1 MTADTSFRLLMRKF
15 FLILLAAMAMS
26 SAGCWSVPFWH
37 SAKAVEAAKPLAAA
51 IVSTDEAQA
60 KAENARKERDGKLKA
75 NIQAAR
81 KENAT
86 QPPANATTSV
96 EGELGVAEAR
106 LADTP
111 PDLAEQVAAAE
122 RKTLIEAGKASAA
135 QQAYTAAAKEAT
147 DNAKQVGTA
156 EEAARTARQHE
167 KDEQANY
174 EKRIENDA
182 KVTQEKFK
190 AQQDGILHEQ
200 AKWLSIA
207 AAGCLAIFLL
217 GAGFGQ
223 LAGLKIVWPFS
234 VYAVVLFG
242 LAQLVSQ
249 PWFLWAVGG
258 AIVVGGVIT
267 GVWVR
272 RHYLQGDLLQA
283 TQDKAA
289 KWNSVVKP
297 TVEVLDKAYDNAEV
311 PIKNWLDEHV
321 FGVLSSKM
329 DAAAKSA
336 VHEVRATS

>member
-1 MTADTSFRLLMRKF
+1 MRKF

-37 SAKAVEAAKPLAAA
+37 SAKSVDAAKPMAAA
-51 IVSTDEAQA
+51 IVNTDEAFV
-60 KAENARKERDGKLKA
+60 KAENARRERDGKLKA

-86 QPPANATTSV
+86 QPPANATTVV
-96 EGELGVAEAR
+96 EGELGTAEAR

-111 PDLAEQVAAAE
+111 SDPAEQAAAAE
-122 RKTLIEAGKASAA
+122 RKTLVEAGKASAA
-135 QQAYTAAAKEAT
+135 QQAYISAAKEAA
-147 DNAKQVGTA
+147 DNAKQVGVA
-156 EEAARTARQHE
+156 EEQVKAARQHE
-167 KDEQANY
+167 KDEHAAY
-174 EKRIENDA
+174 EKRIEDDA
-182 KVTQEKFK
+182 AVTAKKFK
-190 AQQDGILHEQ
+190 EQQDGILHEQ

-242 LAQLVSQ
+242 LAQIVSQ
-249 PWFLWAVGG
+249 SWFAWAVGG
-258 AIVVGGVIT
+258 AIVVGGIIT

-283 TQDKAA
+283 TKDKAA
-289 KWNSVVKP
+289 KWNAVVKP
-297 TVEVLDKAYDNAEV
+297 TVEVLDKAYDSAEL

-321 FGVLSSKM
+321 FNILSSKM
-329 DAAAKSA
+329 DATAKSA
-336 VHEVRATS
+336 VHEVRAGT